1 MMTVRF
7 SRDDEEDDLD
17 AERVVFA
24 PLKRA
29 AATAAA
35 AADGGGNTR
44 VRIKDVMVG
53 VQNVFVH
60 RDDAKICEE
69 VQDETQK
76 RMMVL
81 KLTDIFRI
89 TPEDSQKARLLLQIP
104 ERVFRAFLG
113 HARLEVDV
121 K

>member
-29 AATAAA
+29 DATAAA

-53 VQNVFVH
+53 VQNVFVP

>member
-53 VQNVFVH
+53 VQNVFVP
-60 RDDAKICEE
+60 RDDAKICEKCK
-69 VQDETQK
+69 T
-76 RMMVL
+76 
-81 KLTDIFRI
+81 KL
-89 TPEDSQKARLLLQIP
+89 E
-104 ERVFRAFLG
+104 EN
-113 HARLEVDV
+113 
-121 K
+121 

>member
-1 MMTVRF
+1 MMMTVRF

-24 PLKRA
+24 PLKRT
-29 AATAAA
+29 AATAAS
-35 AADGGGNTR
+35 AADGGNTR

-53 VQNVFVH
+53 VQNVFVP

>member
-29 AATAAA
+29 DATAAA

-53 VQNVFVH
+53 VQNVFVLG
-60 RDDAKICEE
+60 
-69 VQDETQK
+69 
-76 RMMVL
+76 MMRKFVKKCKT
-81 KLTDIFRI
+81 KLRR
-89 TPEDSQKARLLLQIP
+89 E
-104 ERVFRAFLG
+104 
-113 HARLEVDV
+113 
-121 K
+121 